1 MTTFLTAVLCT
12 MLFMSAFAG
21 NCFAE
26 NADDNEILD
35 QLRLIPAST
44 LADAV
49 DKAIGKPG
57 FMKHDMR
64 PMGNPQRMAGRA
76 KTVQLA
82 PVTSVATLGARHSI
96 ETIDSSG
103 PGDVIVIK
111 GTSLDIA
118 CIGGLMAHAV
128 KIRKIEGVVIDGA
141 ARDITELKELGVKV
155 YARSITT
162 ATGVGRQTSLNRE
175 IPVVCGGV
183 TVTPGDYIVAD
194 YDGVVRIPAEH
205 IEEVL
210 KIALEMEAKEK
221 EMVPKLKEIKS
232 LKKVIDMFKRI

>member
-1 MTTFLTAVLCT
+1 
-12 MLFMSAFAG
+12 MLIISAFSVNG
-21 NCFAE
+21 S
-26 NADDNEILD
+26 ADDNDILA
-35 QLRLIPAST
+35 QLRDIPAST

-49 DKAIGKPG
+49 DNVVGKPG

-64 PMGNPQRMAGRA
+64 PMANTERMVGHA
-76 KTVQLA
+76 KTVQLT
-82 PVTSVATLGARHSI
+82 PVTSESTLGARHSI

-118 CIGGLMAHAV
+118 CIGGLMANAV
-128 KIRKIEGVVIDGA
+128 KIRGIEGVVIDGA
-141 ARDITELKELGVKV
+141 ARDITELKELGIKV

-194 YDGVVRIPAEH
+194 YDGVVRIPEEH
-205 IEEVL
+205 IGEVL

-221 EMVPKLKEIKS
+221 QMVPKLKEIIS
-232 LKKVIDMFKRI
+232 LRKVIDMFKRI